1 MNCFS
6 KDGCWNLQD
15 NGELRN
21 DERYYCTKLCK
32 YINPSYISD
41 CDNYTEIQSC
51 PTCIF
56 SDPEVWRTGSIDCI
70 GYKCTK
76 MDKNISYINN
86 NPQLNNYS
94 SFPLCPTNGW
104 SKV

>member
-6 KDGCWNLQD
+6 KDGCWNLRE
-15 NGELRN
+15 NGELR
-21 DERYYCTKLCK
+21 DGKRYYCTKLCK
-32 YINPSYISD
+32 YINPSHISD

-56 SDPEVWRTGSIDCI
+56 SEPEVWNTGTIDCI
-70 GYKCTK
+70 AYKCTK
-76 MDKNISYINN
+76 MDNNISYINN
-86 NPQLNNYS
+86 TLQFDNYS
-94 SFPLCPTNGW
+94 QLPLCLTSGW